1 VAVEVQAKRVIKAQ
15 AAQAQVVFDLLL
27 VNR

>member
-1 VAVEVQAKRVIKAQ
+1 VAVAVQAKRVIKAQ
-15 AAQAQVVFDLLL
+15 VALAQVVFDLLL